1 MIKHIQIGIAT
12 SILLL
17 ISCSNNDDAYD
28 ASGTFE
34 ATEVTIASEANGTIK
49 QLNLEEGQEL
59 KIGQYLGY
67 IDSTQTY
74 LQKQQLEARIKVLLN
89 RKPNIALQLS
99 SLEEQLRQAKRE
111 QNRIRNL
118 VEGKAAPQKA
128 LDDAISQVEIIENQI
143 KAQKSTLSIS
153 TASLVNETEPL
164 QAQIRQLNDKLEK
177 CKIINTVKGTVL
189 AKFAEEHETTVPGA
203 PLYSIANLDTLTLRA
218 YITGKQLPDIKIG
231 QEVTVLTDSS
241 SQDFKTYK
249 GTVEWVSNKAEFT
262 PKTIQTQDERAN
274 LVYAVKIK
282 VPNDGYLKI
291 GMYGE
296 VKF

>member
-34 ATEVTIASEANGTIK
+34 ATEITIASEANGTIK

>member
-1 MIKHIQIGIAT
+1 MIKHIKIGIAT

-34 ATEVTIASEANGTIK
+34 ATEVTMASEANGTIK

-128 LDDAISQVEIIENQI
+128 LDDATSQVEIIENQI

-189 AKFAEEHETTVPGA
+189 TKFVEEHETTVPGA

-218 YITGKQLPDIKIG
+218 YLTGKQLPDIKIG

-249 GTVEWVSNKAEFT
+249 GTVEWVSDRAEFT

>member
-1 MIKHIQIGIAT
+1 MTKRIQIVIAI
-12 SILLL
+12 SLLL
-17 ISCSNNDDAYD
+17 VVSCSNGDDRYD

-34 ATEVTIASEANGTIK
+34 ATEVHIASEANGTIE
-49 QLNLEEGQEL
+49 QLDLEEGQVLE
-59 KIGQYLGY
+59 IGQYLGY

-74 LQKQQLEARIKVLLN
+74 LQKQQLEAQVNVLLN
-89 RKPNIALQLS
+89 RRPDIALQLS

-111 QNRIRNL
+111 QQRIQNL
-118 VEGKAAPQKA
+118 VNGKAAPQKA
-128 LDDAISQVEIIENQI
+128 LDDATSQVDIIENQI

-177 CKIINTVKGTVL
+177 CKIINKVKGTVL
-189 AKFAEEHETTVPGA
+189 TKFVEANEATVQGM
-203 PLYSIANLDTLTLRA
+203 PLYSIANLDELILRA
-218 YITGKQLPDIKIG
+218 YITGEQLPNVKIG
-231 QEVTVLTDSS
+231 QKIKVFTDSS
-241 SQDFKTYK
+241 SDDFKTYE
-249 GTVEWVSNKAEFT
+249 GTVEWVSDKAEFT
-262 PKTIQTQDERAN
+262 PKTIQTKDERAN

>member
-34 ATEVTIASEANGTIK
+34 ATEITIASEANGTIK

-128 LDDAISQVEIIENQI
+128 LDDATSQVEIIEDQI

>member
-34 ATEVTIASEANGTIK
+34 ATEITIASEANGTIK

-128 LDDAISQVEIIENQI
+128 LDDATSQVEIIENQI

-249 GTVEWVSNKAEFT
+249 GTVEWVSDKAEFT

>member
-34 ATEVTIASEANGTIK
+34 ATEITIASEANGTIK

-128 LDDAISQVEIIENQI
+128 LDDATSQVEIIENQI